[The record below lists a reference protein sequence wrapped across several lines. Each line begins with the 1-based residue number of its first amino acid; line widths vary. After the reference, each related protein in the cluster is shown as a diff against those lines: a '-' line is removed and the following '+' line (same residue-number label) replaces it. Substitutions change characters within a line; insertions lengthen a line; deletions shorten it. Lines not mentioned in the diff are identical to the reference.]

1 MDKKRLI
8 RFLKQ
13 GTRGAYTSLARM
25 YADELASMSVKM
37 ALEVIRED
45 LEKES
50 NESVDL
56 NYFSLAKA
64 VSRSSKKVTGHGS
77 AETIQKWKFKD
88 ANEIKEGQL
97 GPGEFKLGQ
106 DVQ

>member
-13 GTRGAYTSLARM
+13 GTRGAYTLLAKL

-45 LEKES
+45 LEKEA
-50 NESVDL
+50 NESFNL

-64 VSRSSKKVTGHGS
+64 VSRSRKKVTGPGS

-97 GPGEFKLGQ
+97 SPGKFKLGR